1 MSKLFKKNRTPSN
14 KILPSRK
21 YVIIVFGVIYIE
33 RHLSVFYTSEYHK
46 LLPILVIIFL
56 IWISENQV
64 TTSTGGQKGILGV
77 CGYVPYF
84 NCSGHE
90 CVLMLNLI

>member
-1 MSKLFKKNRTPSN
+1 ML
-14 KILPSRK
+14 
-21 YVIIVFGVIYIE
+21 
-33 RHLSVFYTSEYHK
+33 HLYRQKSCRVGLTAKRWWLFYTSEYHK